1 MYGDTWM
8 AQVFNAAN
16 PNGTNAAPKGSQAST
31 ASTGQSSM
39 GNASVLA
46 PVALVTV
53 AIVYLIWAAVQQHER
68 VRESLAP
75 ANIAVNFHNLFVMF
89 LTVWLS
95 FKLVQIALAK
105 AALWHIPGA
114 QGALGMVSI

>member
-1 MYGDTWM
+1 M
-8 AQVFNAAN
+8 AQVFNAAS
-16 PNGTNAAPKGSQAST
+16 PNGGNAAPKASQAST